1 MISRVLSA
9 ALVAVALS
17 ATGCAATNAPASG
30 LLFTSVG
37 GPVGATDFGAPPTP
51 SQPTSSYGS
60 TVAAATPAPAA
71 AKTGTSE
78 TTGFL
83 WLVTIGDASI
93 DSAKKNGAITRV
105 ASVDYQHVIVLG
117 GLFSKYTTI
126 VKGE

>member
-17 ATGCAATNAPASG
+17 VTGCAATNAPASG
-30 LLFTSVG
+30 LLFTSVS
-37 GPVGATDFGAPPTP
+37 GPLNATDFGAPPPTP
-51 SQPTSSYGS
+51 PPSSYSS
-60 TVAAATPAPAA
+60 TAAAATPAPAA
-71 AKTGTSE
+71 TKTGTSE

-83 WLVTIGDASI
+83 WLVSIGDASI
-93 DSAKKNGAITRV
+93 DAAKKNGAITRV